1 MAKRFSKSDYAA
13 AANANELMIAELGEV
28 CMGIG
33 TIEELEGLIADGIL
47 PEETTLRDARP
58 SDF

>member
-1 MAKRFSKSDYAA
+1 MATKSEYCA
-13 AANANELMIAELGEV
+13 AANAAELMIAEVDGHS
-28 CMGIG
+28 MGIG

>member
-1 MAKRFSKSDYAA
+1 MAHSKSEYAA
-13 AANANELMIAELGEV
+13 AANAAELMIAEVDGNSV
-28 CMGIG
+28 GIG
-33 TIEELEGLIADGIL
+33 SIEEFEALIADGIL

>member
-1 MAKRFSKSDYAA
+1 MARYSKSDFAA
-13 AANANELMIAELGEV
+13 AANAHELLIAELDGV